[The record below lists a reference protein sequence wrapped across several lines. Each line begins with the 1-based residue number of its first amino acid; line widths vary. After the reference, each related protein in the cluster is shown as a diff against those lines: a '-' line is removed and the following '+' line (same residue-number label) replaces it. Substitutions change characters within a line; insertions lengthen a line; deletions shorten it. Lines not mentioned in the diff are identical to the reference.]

1 MRHLISTG
9 HLWRGLM
16 VGSVLAFLLMGC
28 GSDPVPVSPLQP
40 LKSSL
45 PLNVKW
51 KISLGH
57 PLNPA
62 LVGDVL
68 YVANESGELSALDA
82 KSGNSLWS
90 VKTKENFSAGVG
102 SGNDLLFLG
111 TRKGEVLA
119 YSMKGE
125 LRWRS
130 QLSSELSVPPQAA
143 DGVVVA
149 RTLDGHIVGLA
160 AVDGKRRWLVARPM
174 PALVLR
180 GAGGIVTSRG
190 AAFIG
195 QPGGRLLAIDMGTGN
210 VGWEAAVSLPKGATE
225 LERVSDVLGSPLLG
239 ETDVCAVSYQG
250 KTACFDANKG
260 TPLWAHETVTVGGI
274 ASSGNKVY
282 VADEKGV
289 VTAFNRMSGT
299 VAWREESLQGR
310 HISAPGATE
319 DYVVVGD
326 IEGMVHFLSRVD
338 GSVSGRIKTDGE
350 PITEQPLALGGNL
363 ILVQTRDGKLF
374 ALTP

>member
-1 MRHLISTG
+1 VRHLISTRHIG
-9 HLWRGLM
+9 CGLW
-16 VGSVLAFLLMGC
+16 VGAMLAFLLMGC
-28 GSDPVPVSPLQP
+28 GSDPIPVSPLQP

-45 PLNVKW
+45 PLSVKW
-51 KISLGH
+51 KVSVGKALD
-57 PLNPA
+57 NA
-62 LVGDVL
+62 LVGGVL
-68 YVANESGELSALDA
+68 YVANEGGELSALDA
-82 KSGNSLWS
+82 KSGSNLWH
-90 VKTKENFSAGVG
+90 VKTNEKFSAGVG
-102 SGNDLLFLG
+102 SGNDLLLLG
-111 TRKGEVLA
+111 TKKGEVIA

-160 AVDGKRRWLVARPM
+160 AEDGKRRWLVTRPM

-190 AAFIG
+190 AAFVG

-210 VGWEAAVSLPKGATE
+210 VGWEAAVSMPKGATE
-225 LERVSDVLGSPLLG
+225 LERVSDVLGNPLLG
-239 ETDVCAVSYQG
+239 EADVCAASYQG

-260 TPLWAHETVTVGGI
+260 ALLWAHEIATVGGI
-274 ASSGNKVY
+274 ATSGNKVY
-282 VADEKGV
+282 VADEKGA
-289 VTAFNRMSGT
+289 VTAFNRVSGT
-299 VAWREESLQGR
+299 VAWKEESLQGR
-310 HISAPGATE
+310 HLSAPGATE

-338 GSVSGRIKTDGE
+338 GTVSGRIKTESE
-350 PITEQPLALGGNL
+350 PITQQPLALGGNMIL
-363 ILVQTRDGKLF
+363 IQTRNGKLF
-374 ALTP
+374 ALAP